1 MKLSIENEEKIIE
14 FEVVYRKR
22 KTLSIQIDLESNIK
36 VIAPIGVTDN
46 KIKDIV
52 KSKDKWINKKLI
64 EIQNMKR
71 GLVERN
77 FEDGDIL
84 LYLGEKYSLRIHID
98 KSLRSKYKIE
108 LTTNEIQVYVSKY
121 NKDLIKNILKL
132 WYKQKTEEKAKERI
146 KFYQRFFDEVP
157 TKIKAKEQKRRW
169 ASCTSKR
176 GILLNWRCIMASPDV
191 FDYIIVHEM
200 CHMKYMNHS
209 KDFWDLVEN
218 IIPDYKLRKDYLREN
233 SMKMEL

>member
-71 GLVERN
+71 ELVERN

-84 LYLGEKYSLRIHID
+84 LYLGKKNSLRIHID
-98 KSLRSKYKIE
+98 KSLRNKYKIE
-108 LTTNEIQVYVSKY
+108 LTTNEIHVYVSQY

-157 TKIKAKEQKRRW
+157 TKIKAKEQKKRW

-200 CHMKYMNHS
+200 CHMKHMNHS
-209 KDFWDLVEN
+209 KDFWGLVEN